1 MKLRV
6 DLRQRVLSSSL
17 LYKKITSNHFM
28 VTGEW
33 RRQHNGD
40 LNDPY
45 SSSNIIRVI
54 KSRIIRWAGHVAS
67 MGDRISA
74 CRLLVGIPEG
84 RTPLERP
91 RRRWEGNIK

>member
-1 MKLRV
+1 MLR
-6 DLRQRVLSSSL
+6 
-17 LYKKITSNHFM
+17 KIFGPNREE

-33 RRQHNGD
+33 RRLRSED

-54 KSRIIRWAGHVAS
+54 KSRILRWAGHVAS

-74 CRLLVGIPEG
+74 CKVLVRITEERRLLG
-84 RTPLERP
+84 RP
-91 RRRWEGNIK
+91 RRRWEGNIKVNLQ